1 MPDSPSTA
9 RELLDAV
16 PEFTKGCVGVQP
28 GPKIFLPNCRTGIPD
43 EKNDCDRTRKQ
54 WTAIQTDNARSADT
68 NDAGTIHQQIIRTDQ
83 GWWALPPGVPSGS
96 PEI

>member
-54 WTAIQTDNARSADT
+54 WTAIQIGNAHSADT
-68 NDAGTIHQQIIRTDQ
+68 NDAGTIEQQNIRTCQ
-83 GWWALPPGVPSGS
+83 SWWALPPRP